1 MGDQELI
8 RLVGVT
14 KRYTGQRI
22 PLDGECRNHAGRDFG
37 RSLPGGYRS
46 AGQPPGYLPGHSGGD
61 DSDDRF
67 LLSGMMTGLI
77 IAGTSP
83 LIAVRYQ
90 LLIMYSITASS
101 ALVSIILGMLVRPV

>member
-1 MGDQELI
+1 MREEILVALSLGATGAQASRRATYRAI
-8 RLVGVT
+8 RAGMIPKIDSLKTVGLV
-14 KRYTGQRI
+14 Q
-22 PLDGECRNHAGRDFG
+22 
-37 RSLPGGYRS
+37 LP
-46 AGQPPGYLPGHSGGD
+46 
-61 DSDDRF
+61 
-67 LLSGMMTGLI
+67 GMMTGLI